1 MCGTN
6 NGTLQ
11 GNAAFAAGK
20 VGQAF
25 TFGSHGDGVLIGN
38 PANLQLQTFTIE
50 AWVKRGS
57 VTQASLDFNGG
68 ILFGYGHSGY
78 ALALLDDGHALLS
91 SVEKSAV
98 FSVHQIT
105 DTNWHHVAVTTAS
118 GNVVFYVDGLADPAV
133 AYNSTFVFNTPA
145 AIGVRGDT
153 FANAF
158 LGLIDEVSVYNRAL
172 TASEVQAIYNA
183 GSAGKCSGPT
193 APSITQQP
201 AGQTETVGNNASFGV
216 ITAGSPPLSYQWQ
229 LNGTNLSGATNPV
242 LNLANIQPT
251 NGGNYSVVV
260 TNASGSATSSNA
272 LLTLNPAT
280 NCTPPPSGLVSWWP
294 GNGNTVDVA

>member
-1 MCGTN
+1 MKRKHLPLDNKFTQRVLTIIAFILLTAVLVPHPLLAQSCPPPASGLVSWWPGNGNPFDVAGTN

-91 SVEKSAV
+91 SVENSAV

-118 GNVVFYVDGLADPAV
+118 GNVVFYVDGLADPAG
-133 AYNSTFVFNTPA
+133 ADNPTFVFNTPG
-145 AIGVRGDT
+145 AIGVRGGT

-158 LGLIDEVSVYNRAL
+158 LGFLL
-172 TASEVQAIYNA
+172 C
-183 GSAGKCSGPT
+183 GSD
-193 APSITQQP
+193 
-201 AGQTETVGNNASFGV
+201 
-216 ITAGSPPLSYQWQ
+216 LY
-229 LNGTNLSGATNPV
+229 LAT
-242 LNLANIQPT
+242 
-251 NGGNYSVVV
+251 G
-260 TNASGSATSSNA
+260 
-272 LLTLNPAT
+272 
-280 NCTPPPSGLVSWWP
+280 
-294 GNGNTVDVA
+294 